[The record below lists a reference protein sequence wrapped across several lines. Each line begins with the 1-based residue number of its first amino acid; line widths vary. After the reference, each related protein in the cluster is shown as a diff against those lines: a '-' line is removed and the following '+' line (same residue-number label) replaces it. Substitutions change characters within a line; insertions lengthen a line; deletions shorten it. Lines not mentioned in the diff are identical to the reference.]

1 MSVRW
6 VFFPFLLSL
15 SLPVIANHGAS
26 EPTDGTVRSFVDLK
40 PADKVPLIQFQNGK
54 GETISFDTFKGKV
67 VLLNIWATW
76 CGPCIRELP
85 ALDRLQ
91 KRFAKS
97 DLIILPIST
106 DREGLEIVRPY
117 YERLKLKNLGIY
129 NDATRAMEPF
139 FPLDVV
145 PANFIID
152 RNGIA
157 VSFLRSYVDWDDA
170 EVDNMINFYLKQ
182 KGPVAHGWQTPLP
195 PRHKK

>member
-6 VFFPFLLSL
+6 LYLSLLLSL
-15 SLPVIANHGAS
+15 SLPLSANHGAS
-26 EPTDGTVRSFVDLK
+26 EPTDGTVRSFVDLT
-40 PADKVPLIQFQNGK
+40 PAKKVPLIPFQNGR
-54 GETISFDTFKGKV
+54 GETINFDKFRGKI

-91 KRFAKS
+91 QRFASS
-97 DLIILPIST
+97 DFVILPIST
-106 DREGLEIVRPY
+106 DREGLEIIRPY
-117 YERLKLKNLGIY
+117 YKRLKLKNLGIY

-152 RNGIA
+152 RNGFA

-170 EVDNMINFYLKQ
+170 EVDNMIKFYLNQ
-182 KGPVAHGWQTPLP
+182 KGPIAHGWKSPYP
-195 PRHKK
+195 PRH